1 MDSINF
7 KIVLI
12 NHSFQI
18 NYFSRRWQIFAQ
30 QHPNVDVTLLAPIKY
45 EWYAGKT
52 YSYGKST
59 IMEGKEK
66 DEGNFHTKLF
76 RIVKRKYFGWRSP
89 DFKNLFLT
97 IKPDIIYH
105 IGTHN
110 QDSLKQSI
118 EIVRKY
124 LPRTKVIAF
133 SMRGPAFN
141 LKIKKD
147 RCNLIKWV
155 GRRFFY
161 MYQKTHLAYI
171 NRYCEAF
178 FCHYPDAVDCFREEG
193 YMGPIYMQTQVGV
206 NTEWFHPDK
215 VSRQEIRNKYGL
227 GDAYVFGS
235 ATRFSLSK
243 GLDDII
249 NALPLK
255 GNWKYLMM
263 GAGSEEDT
271 MRIKN
276 LIKERG
282 LNDKIILTGF
292 VDWYDMAK
300 YWNAIDCALHTPRTT
315 ERWEETFSLSI
326 AQAMVT
332 GKPVIGSNSGSV
344 PYQVGPEGLIVA
356 EGDIQ
361 AIHDKIEWVMSH
373 KKAAQ
378 DIGKKMQY
386 RAENCFSVQHL
397 NDMFYET
404 ILDIIQGKYDTT
416 KIDMV
421 NYTPKCYV
429 S

>member
-1 MDSINF
+1 M
-7 KIVLI
+7 
-12 NHSFQI
+12 
-18 NYFSRRWQIFAQ
+18 
-30 QHPNVDVTLLAPIKY
+30 
-45 EWYAGKT
+45 
-52 YSYGKST
+52 
-59 IMEGKEK
+59 
-66 DEGNFHTKLF
+66 
-76 RIVKRKYFGWRSP
+76 
-89 DFKNLFLT
+89 
-97 IKPDIIYH
+97 
-105 IGTHN
+105 
-110 QDSLKQSI
+110 
-118 EIVRKY
+118 
-124 LPRTKVIAF
+124 
-133 SMRGPAFN
+133 
-141 LKIKKD
+141 
-147 RCNLIKWV
+147 
-155 GRRFFY
+155 
-161 MYQKTHLAYI
+161 
-171 NRYCEAF
+171 
-178 FCHYPDAVDCFREEG
+178 
-193 YMGPIYMQTQVGV
+193 
-206 NTEWFHPDK
+206 EWFHPDK

-249 NALPLK
+249 NALPLE

-271 MRIKN
+271 VRIKN

-326 AQAMVT
+326 AQAMAT
-332 GKPVIGSNSGSV
+332 GKPIIGSSSGSV
-344 PYQVGPEGLIVA
+344 PYQIGSEGLIVA

-361 AIHDKIEWVMSH
+361 AIHDRMEWVMSH

-404 ILDIIQGKYDTT
+404 ILDIIQGKCDIA

-421 NYTPKCYV
+421 NYTPKCYA
-429 S
+429 